1 MNDTEM
7 IAIQARKIVEL
18 ELDIAMTIDQL
29 ARIKVVLVRCGG
41 PLNDNFLQYSK
52 EQLKPFFRIQDILNG
67 CTD

>member
-1 MNDTEM
+1 MTDGEM
-7 IAIQARKIVEL
+7 IIAQARKIMEQEAETALMVEMLAKINVEL
-18 ELDIAMTIDQL
+18 IRVGA
-29 ARIKVVLVRCGG
+29 